1 LKVIDS
7 AGNIGEDIIEIH
19 FLEKEESMISFSAT
33 PTNIALDNS
42 ISVSGSLTPSN
53 SDINV
58 TIIYTIP
65 QILGGEKLSR
75 SARVNSNGGFN
86 DTFKPFWVGSWSV
99 KAYWE
104 GNMTVHSST
113 SEEVTFTV
121 SKTLSSISC
130 VVSSSSLTIGNS
142 VIVSGSLIPA
152 ISDKVVTFTYTKP
165 GNKTV
170 FRTSPTNLGNSSD
183 LYTPDIVGSWSVIA
197 SWNGDETTAE
207 ATSIAVSFTVIGA
220 FRFPSETLVSSILI
234 VLFLLSLYFSKSI
247 NFYFSKLKK
256 KL

>member
-1 LKVIDS
+1 
-7 AGNIGEDIIEIH
+7 
-19 FLEKEESMISFSAT
+19 
-33 PTNIALDNS
+33 
-42 ISVSGSLTPSN
+42 
-53 SDINV
+53 
-58 TIIYTIP
+58 
-65 QILGGEKLSR
+65 LGGEKLSR
-75 SARVNSNGGFN
+75 ETGLNSYGFFN
-86 DTFKPFWVGSWSV
+86 DTFKPFAVGSWSV

-121 SKTLSSISC
+121 SKILSSISC

-142 VIVSGSLIPA
+142 VIVSSSLIPA
-152 ISDKVVTFTYTKP
+152 ISDKIVTFTYTNP
-165 GNKTV
+165 DNKT
-170 FRTSPTNLGNSSD
+170 FISTSTTDLGNSSN
-183 LYTPDIVGSWSVIA
+183 LYTTDIVGSWSVIA